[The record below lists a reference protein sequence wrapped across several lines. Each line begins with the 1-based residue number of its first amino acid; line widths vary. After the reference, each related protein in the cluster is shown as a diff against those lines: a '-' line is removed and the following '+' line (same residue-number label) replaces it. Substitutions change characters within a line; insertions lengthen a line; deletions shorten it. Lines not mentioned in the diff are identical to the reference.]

1 MHWGSGGMRGVG
13 GEISIPHEQLVALV
27 TIKMRSHEQ
36 QKHAIPHEQLY
47 KFYFEFAL
55 YFNAHIVAQVTISF
69 CSCAT

>member
-1 MHWGSGGMRGVG
+1 MKPGSTVAVSRLHRRVFD
-13 GEISIPHEQLVALV
+13 INIPHEQLVALV

-55 YFNAHIVAQVTISF
+55 YFNANIVAQ
-69 CSCAT
+69 